1 MQEVTFMFSLCLSIL
16 TCLSN
21 FDTIIILKF
30 ISILKGLKMDMRKT
44 FITLNTFD
52 QKIKENATFS
62 SLDLFPSLYFLKL
75 PLGFSRAIWIPHM
88 NSTNLMVILKSKRM
102 EEELENDVQCISVL
116 LNTLINVIVKI
127 RGNFIL
133 DH

>member
-1 MQEVTFMFSLCLSIL
+1 MQEVTLMFSLCLSIL

-21 FDTIIILKF
+21 FDTIILLKF

-62 SLDLFPSLYFLKL
+62 SLDLFPSLYFFKL

-102 EEELENDVQCISVL
+102 EEELENDVQRISL
-116 LNTLINVIVKI
+116 LNT
-127 RGNFIL
+127 
-133 DH
+133 HS